1 MPPSRL
7 SETRTHGEPG
17 AETALDRRFTSAP
30 RRPLVPLGTFPLVAL
45 LAVAFQ
51 PSAAST
57 QPVDSTSPPISV
69 GPVGCRDLMAAHGTG
84 LGFPMAWSG
93 PRTAKHDPWC
103 AGVGPSFAF
112 SPHGALAS
120 VADTTPFLND
130 VAILSW
136 NIHGGGGDVDA
147 IIRDLRSGRLDGR
160 PTRHFVLM
168 LQEAVRVGGA
178 VPVSLPLGA
187 KGARRVANSRGA
199 REDASIERLAA
210 RHQLHLFYVPST
222 RNGSA
227 QDPPEDRGNAIL
239 STMPLA
245 DLEAMELPVEKQ
257 RRVTVAATI
266 RVQALARD
274 VVPLKLANLH
284 LDLRSGWGRFH
295 RSFGVG
301 RADQARWTVDR
312 LRNES
317 FVIVGGDLNTWV
329 RGAAEPAARMLGAAF
344 SHNMVP
350 VAVSTVPAPWL
361 LPDRMLDHLF
371 FRLPE
376 GMRGWTRVIRS
387 RYGSDHH
394 PVVARIGALDSA
406 ELIEAVQAGPR

>member
-1 MPPSRL
+1 M
-7 SETRTHGEPG
+7 EPV
-17 AETALDRRFTSAP
+17 T
-30 RRPLVPLGTFPLVAL
+30 
-45 LAVAFQ
+45 
-51 PSAAST
+51 
-57 QPVDSTSPPISV
+57 
-69 GPVGCRDLMAAHGTG
+69 CRNVVAAHAAGEA
-84 LGFPMAWSG
+84 FAMAWSG
-93 PRTAKHDPWC
+93 PRSPAHDPWC
-103 AGVGPSFAF
+103 AGVGPGFAA
-112 SPHGALAS
+112 SPRDALAS
-120 VADTTPFLND
+120 VADATPFLND

-147 IIRDLRSGRLDGR
+147 IIRDLRSGQLDGR
-160 PTRHFVLM
+160 PTQHFVLM

-178 VPVSLPLGA
+178 VPTSWPLGA
-187 KGARRVANSRGA
+187 KATRRVANGKGA
-199 REDASIERLAA
+199 REDASIEGLAA

-222 RNGSA
+222 RNGKA

-239 STMPLA
+239 STLPLA
-245 DLEAMELPVEKQ
+245 DLEAMELPNEKQ

-266 RVQALARD
+266 RVQTLARD
-274 VVPLKLANLH
+274 IVPLRLANLH

-295 RSFGVG
+295 RSFGIG
-301 RADQARWTVDR
+301 RANQARWTVERFSND
-312 LRNES
+312 S

-329 RGAAEPAARMLGAAF
+329 RGSAEPAARLLGAAF

-350 VAVSTVPAPWL
+350 VGKPTVPAPWL

-376 GMRGWTRVIRS
+376 GLGGWTRVVRS

-406 ELIEAVQAGPR
+406 ELIEAVQAGQR